1 MWIYQLDVDW
11 YKYEESL
18 ALCIWKWNQIDS
30 CEEGRNDERE
40 RELRRATVERS
51 LNSRRHSFVFRVM
64 PQAKLYLV
72 HEEAQNQSNNTMI
85 FSSRIMSHAGTNY
98 SSLWSVLRT
107 KQKSLYVKISV
118 RLSSIANRQIV
129 SVVPCS
135 SRSVRLRR
143 SAIVTAE
150 WKSEGSLG
158 RVGSFF
164 FLPVPSL
171 SRFFTP

>member
-1 MWIYQLDVDW
+1 
-11 YKYEESL
+11 
-18 ALCIWKWNQIDS
+18 
-30 CEEGRNDERE
+30 
-40 RELRRATVERS
+40 
-51 LNSRRHSFVFRVM
+51 M

-72 HEEAQNQSNNTMI
+72 HEEAQNQSSNTMI

-143 SAIVTAE
+143 SAIVNGVIVTAE

-171 SRFFTP
+171 SWFFTPRLLSRRLLFRSMHVQFLIERLWELIICLFYEKTNSYHAEKD

>member
-1 MWIYQLDVDW
+1 MHLKVKSDTIPA
-11 YKYEESL
+11 KRGGTM
-18 ALCIWKWNQIDS
+18 K
-30 CEEGRNDERE
+30 E

-72 HEEAQNQSNNTMI
+72 HEEVQNQSNNTMI

-98 SSLWSVLRT
+98 SSFWSVLRT

-150 WKSEGSLG
+150 RKSEGSLG

-164 FLPVPSL
+164 FRPFPSL
-171 SRFFTP
+171 SRFSTP

>member
-1 MWIYQLDVDW
+1 M
-11 YKYEESL
+11 K
-18 ALCIWKWNQIDS
+18 
-30 CEEGRNDERE
+30 E

-118 RLSSIANRQIV
+118 RLSSIANGQIV
-129 SVVPCS
+129 SVVLCS

-150 WKSEGSLG
+150 RKSEGSLG
-158 RVGSFF
+158 RSFF
-164 FLPVPSL
+164 DPSQASLDFPLPSFCRADCYFVPCMFS
-171 SRFFTP
+171 F

>member
-1 MWIYQLDVDW
+1 M
-11 YKYEESL
+11 
-18 ALCIWKWNQIDS
+18 
-30 CEEGRNDERE
+30 RE

-143 SAIVTAE
+143 SAIINGVTVTAE

-158 RVGSFF
+158 QLGRSFF
-164 FLPVPSL
+164 YPSQASLDFSLPSFCRADCYFVPCMFS
-171 SRFFTP
+171 F

>member
-1 MWIYQLDVDW
+1 M
-11 YKYEESL
+11 K
-18 ALCIWKWNQIDS
+18 
-30 CEEGRNDERE
+30 E

-118 RLSSIANRQIV
+118 RLLSIANRQIV

-150 WKSEGSLG
+150 RKSEGSLG

-164 FLPVPSL
+164 FRPVPSL
-171 SRFFTP
+171 SRFFTPQLLSCRLLFRSMHVQFLIEGL

>member
-1 MWIYQLDVDW
+1 M
-11 YKYEESL
+11 K
-18 ALCIWKWNQIDS
+18 
-30 CEEGRNDERE
+30 E

-150 WKSEGSLG
+150 RKSEGSLG

-164 FLPVPSL
+164 FRPVPSL
-171 SRFFTP
+171 SRFFTPSFCRADCYFVPCMFSF

>member
-1 MWIYQLDVDW
+1 M
-11 YKYEESL
+11 K
-18 ALCIWKWNQIDS
+18 
-30 CEEGRNDERE
+30 E

-150 WKSEGSLG
+150 RKSEGGLG

-164 FLPVPSL
+164 FRPVPSL

>member
-1 MWIYQLDVDW
+1 M
-11 YKYEESL
+11 K
-18 ALCIWKWNQIDS
+18 
-30 CEEGRNDERE
+30 E

-72 HEEAQNQSNNTMI
+72 HEEVQNQSNNTMI

-150 WKSEGSLG
+150 RKSEGSLG

-164 FLPVPSL
+164 FRPVPSL
-171 SRFFTP
+171 SRFFTPLLLSRRLLFRSMHVQFLLEGL

>member
-1 MWIYQLDVDW
+1 M
-11 YKYEESL
+11 K
-18 ALCIWKWNQIDS
+18 
-30 CEEGRNDERE
+30 E

-150 WKSEGSLG
+150 RKSEGSLG

-164 FLPVPSL
+164 CFRPVPSL
-171 SRFFTP
+171 LIFHSLASVTPIAISFHACSVSNRRAMSIDNLSVL

>member
-1 MWIYQLDVDW
+1 M
-11 YKYEESL
+11 K
-18 ALCIWKWNQIDS
+18 
-30 CEEGRNDERE
+30 E

-51 LNSRRHSFVFRVM
+51 LNSRRHLFVFRVM

-150 WKSEGSLG
+150 RKSEGSLG

-164 FLPVPSL
+164 FRPVPSL
-171 SRFFTP
+171 SRFFTPKLLSRRLLFRSMHVQFLIEGL

>member
-1 MWIYQLDVDW
+1 MHLKVKSDTIPA
-11 YKYEESL
+11 KRGGTM
-18 ALCIWKWNQIDS
+18 K
-30 CEEGRNDERE
+30 E

-85 FSSRIMSHAGTNY
+85 FSGRIMSHAGTNY

-143 SAIVTAE
+143 SAIINGVTVTAE

-158 RVGSFF
+158 RIGSFF
-164 FLPVPSL
+164 FRPVPSL